1 MKTSNTFISK
11 RLAACV
17 TGLILA
23 APLLASAQSKK
34 DVPPPPPPQLEKL
47 EDLGESELKLAK
59 PETKNVKTVERK
71 EGGKVTEVQ
80 VRSGPSTYTVKESKA
95 PKGTQ
100 AGEANRAAQWTV
112 MEFGGK
118 KETKEVE
125 SKAAQP
131 KGPYSTSKTGT
142 TKPVAEAAASSASAA
157 NASPASA
164 PVKK

>member
-1 MKTSNTFISK
+1 MKTSTTLISK
-11 RLAACV
+11 RLAVCIS
-17 TGLILA
+17 GLVLA

-34 DVPPPPPPQLEKL
+34 EAPPPPQLEKL
-47 EDLGESELKLAK
+47 EEVGESELKLAK

-80 VRSGPSTYTVKESKA
+80 VRSGPSTYTVKENKA

-118 KETKEVE
+118 KESKEVE
-125 SKAAQP
+125 SKPAQP
-131 KGPYSTSKTGT
+131 QGPYSTSKTGT
-142 TKPVAEAAASSASAA
+142 TKPVAEAATTSASAA

>member
-1 MKTSNTFISK
+1 MKTSSTIFSQ
-11 RLAACV
+11 RVAACIS
-17 TGLILA
+17 GLVLV

-34 DVPPPPPPQLEKL
+34 EAPPPPQLEKL
-47 EDLGESELKLAK
+47 EEVGESELKLAK

-71 EGGKVTEVQ
+71 EGGRVTEVQ
-80 VRSGPSTYTVKESKA
+80 VRSGPSTYTVKENKA

-118 KETKEVE
+118 KESKEVE
-125 SKAAQP
+125 SKPAQP
-131 KGPYSTSKTGT
+131 QGPYSTSKAGT

-157 NASPASA
+157 NANPASA